1 MAIGSHSKV
10 ENLGAIDKK
19 SQQFSKKKELSSLA
33 SGNNFS
39 SKKLLPDS
47 HRALPASPDAEMGV
61 LCSILLS
68 PRETLTLCIEKIDEH
83 HFHQP
88 SHGII
93 YALLVDLWKESK
105 PIDLVTVTQAL
116 SDQGL
121 LDSIGGATTLANLI
135 QFVPT
140 ATNAEYYIEIIREKF
155 LLRSMISVCTG
166 SAARCYDEQGDV
178 KNLVDDIESQ
188 IFQISES
195 RVHGILPEIKE
206 QVLLAI
212 DAIEGMHKNK
222 GALTGLS
229 TGFTLLDQMTD
240 GMHASEMLVIAARPS
255 MGKTAIAMNIAEH
268 VAVDQGAA
276 VGIFSL
282 EMSSQQLV
290 QRMLCS
296 RAKVDLKKV
305 RDGFMGNKD
314 MKNLSKAADA
324 LSKSKIYID
333 DTAGLSILELRAKAR
348 RLKDRHD
355 LSLIVIDYLQL
366 LRSTSRR
373 GQDNRQIEIAEISS
387 GIKALAKELSI
398 PVIVLAQLNRE
409 SEKRSDGKP
418 RISDLRESGSIEQDA
433 DVVGLLYRSA
443 YFEKDDAARSE
454 KEGEAELIIAKQRNG
469 PTGEIPL
476 TFLKEYTRFETRDYR
491 SEESQ

>member
-1 MAIGSHSKV
+1 M
-10 ENLGAIDKK
+10 
-19 SQQFSKKKELSSLA
+19 A
-33 SGNNFS
+33 SGPSESRLVPS
-39 SKKLLPDS
+39 SEKKLSGAKKLEGSQRPPS
-47 HRALPASPDAEMGV
+47 PSSFTAKQQAPEVYRALPASPDAEMGV

-68 PRETLTLCIEKIDEH
+68 PRESLTLCIEKIDET

-88 SHGII
+88 AHGII
-93 YALLVDLWKESK
+93 YGLLVDFWKESK
-105 PIDLVTVTQAL
+105 PIDLITVTQGLA
-116 SDQGL
+116 DRKL
-121 LDSIGGATTLANLI
+121 LDNVGGPAALANLI

-140 ATNAEYYIEIIREKF
+140 ATNIEYYLDIIREKF
-155 LLRSMISVCTG
+155 LLRSMISVCTS
-166 SAARCYDEQGDV
+166 SAVRCYEEQGDV
-178 KNLVDDIESQ
+178 QTLVDTIESQ

-195 RVHGILPEIKE
+195 RVTTIVPEIKE

-229 TGFTLLDQMTD
+229 SGFTLLDQMTD
-240 GMHASEMLVIAARPS
+240 GFHASEMIVVAARPS
-255 MGKTAIAMNIAEH
+255 MGKTAFAMNIAEH
-268 VAVDQGAA
+268 VSVDLKKA

-305 RDGFMGNKD
+305 RDGFMGNSD
-314 MKNLSKAADA
+314 MKNLSRAADA

-348 RLKDRHD
+348 RLQDKHG
-355 LSLIVIDYLQL
+355 LSLIIIDYLQL
-366 LRSTSRR
+366 LRSSTKRA
-373 GQDNRQIEIAEISS
+373 QENRQIEIAEISN

-433 DVVGLLYRSA
+433 DLVGLLYRSA
-443 YFEKDDAARSE
+443 YFEKDEAARSE

-491 SEESQ
+491 HEES

>member
-1 MAIGSHSKV
+1 
-10 ENLGAIDKK
+10 
-19 SQQFSKKKELSSLA
+19 
-33 SGNNFS
+33 
-39 SKKLLPDS
+39 
-47 HRALPASPDAEMGV
+47 MGV

-68 PRETLTLCIEKIDEH
+68 PRETLTLCIEKIDER

-88 SHGII
+88 AHATI
-93 YALLVDLWKESK
+93 YALLIELWKESK

-116 SDQGL
+116 ADAKL
-121 LDSIGGATTLANLI
+121 LDSVGGPSALAQLI

-140 ATNAEYYIEIIREKF
+140 ATNADYYLDILREKF
-155 LLRSMISVCTG
+155 LLRSMITVCTG
-166 SAARCYDEQGDV
+166 SAVRCYEEQGDV
-178 KNLVDDIESQ
+178 KTLVDDIESE
-188 IFQISES
+188 IFKISES
-195 RVHGILPEIKE
+195 RVTQVQPGIKD

-222 GALTGLS
+222 GILTGLS
-229 TGFTLLDQMTD
+229 TGFAHLDQMTD
-240 GMHASEMLVIAARPS
+240 GMHPSEMLVIAARPS

-268 VAVDQGAA
+268 VAMDQDKA

-296 RAKVDLKKV
+296 RARVDLKKV

-324 LSKSKIYID
+324 LAKSKIYID

-366 LRSTSRR
+366 LRSTTKR
-373 GQDNRQIEIAEISS
+373 GQENRQIEIAEISN

-433 DVVGLLYRSA
+433 DVVGLLYRSS
-443 YFEKDDAARSE
+443 YFEKDDAVRSE

-469 PTGEIPL
+469 PVGEVPL
-476 TFLKEYTRFETRDYR
+476 TFLKEYTRFETRAYQP
-491 SEESQ
+491 EEG

>member
-1 MAIGSHSKV
+1 MSSS
-10 ENLGAIDKK
+10 ENRHYSSQEKK
-19 SQQFSKKKELSSLA
+19 ISGVRNRETKAALNSFTTKQQVPESY
-33 SGNNFS
+33 
-39 SKKLLPDS
+39 
-47 HRALPASPDAEMGV
+47 RAVPASPDAEMGV

-68 PRETLTLCIEKIDEH
+68 PRESLTLCIEKIEEA
-83 HFHQP
+83 HFYQP
-88 SHGII
+88 AHATI
-93 YALLVDLWKESK
+93 YALLVEFWKESK
-105 PIDLVTVTQAL
+105 PIDLVTVTQGLA
-116 SDQGL
+116 DRKL
-121 LDSIGGATTLANLI
+121 LDGVGGPAALATLI

-140 ATNAEYYIEIIREKF
+140 ATNIDYYLEILQEKF
-155 LLRSMISVCTG
+155 LLRSMISVCTS
-166 SAARCYDEQGDV
+166 SAARCYEEQGDV
-178 KNLVDDIESQ
+178 KTLIDGIESS

-195 RVHGILPEIKE
+195 RVTNVVPEIKE

-229 TGFTLLDQMTD
+229 SGFSYLDQMTD
-240 GMHASEMLVIAARPS
+240 GFHASEMIVIAARPS
-255 MGKTAIAMNIAEH
+255 MGKTAFAMNIAEH
-268 VAVDQGAA
+268 VSVDLQKS

-305 RDGFMGNKD
+305 RDGFMGNND
-314 MKNLSKAADA
+314 MKNLSRAADA

-355 LSLIVIDYLQL
+355 LSLIIIDYLQL
-366 LRSTSRR
+366 LRSNSKRA
-373 GQDNRQIEIAEISS
+373 QENRQIEIAEISN

-433 DVVGLLYRSA
+433 DLVGLLYRSA
-443 YFEKDDAARSE
+443 YFEKDEAARSE

-469 PTGEIPL
+469 PTGEVPL
-476 TFLKEYTRFETRDYR
+476 TFLKEFTRFETRDFKH
-491 SEESQ
+491 EEN

>member
-1 MAIGSHSKV
+1 M
-10 ENLGAIDKK
+10 
-19 SQQFSKKKELSSLA
+19 A
-33 SGNNFS
+33 SGS
-39 SKKLLPDS
+39 SESRLAPSSEKKLSGAKKLEGSQRSSSFTAKQQLPEAY
-47 HRALPASPDAEMGV
+47 RALPASPDAEMGV

-68 PRETLTLCIEKIDEH
+68 PRESLTLCIEKIDET
-83 HFHQP
+83 HFHQQA
-88 SHGII
+88 HGII
-93 YALLVDLWKESK
+93 YALLVDFWKESK
-105 PIDLVTVTQAL
+105 PIDLVTVTQGLA
-116 SDQGL
+116 DRNL
-121 LDSIGGATTLANLI
+121 LDTVGGPAALAHLI

-140 ATNAEYYIEIIREKF
+140 ATNIEYYLDIIREKF
-155 LLRSMISVCTG
+155 LLRSMISVCTS
-166 SAARCYDEQGDV
+166 SAARCYEEQGDV
-178 KNLVDDIESQ
+178 KTLVDTIESQ

-195 RVHGILPEIKE
+195 RVTAIVPEIKE

-229 TGFTLLDQMTD
+229 SGFAMLDQMTD
-240 GMHASEMLVIAARPS
+240 GFHESEMIVIAARPS
-255 MGKTAIAMNIAEH
+255 MGKTALAMNIAEH
-268 VAVDQGAA
+268 VSIDLKKS

-305 RDGFMGNKD
+305 RDGFMGNSD
-314 MKNLSKAADA
+314 MKNLSRAADA

-348 RLKDRHD
+348 RLKDKHD
-355 LSLIVIDYLQL
+355 LSIIIIDYLQL
-366 LRSTSRR
+366 LRSSTKRA
-373 GQDNRQIEIAEISS
+373 QENRQIEIAEISN

-433 DVVGLLYRSA
+433 DLVGLLYRSA
-443 YFEKDDAARSE
+443 YFEKDEAARSE

-491 SEESQ
+491 HEEN

>member
-1 MAIGSHSKV
+1 
-10 ENLGAIDKK
+10 
-19 SQQFSKKKELSSLA
+19 
-33 SGNNFS
+33 
-39 SKKLLPDS
+39 
-47 HRALPASPDAEMGV
+47 
-61 LCSILLS
+61 
-68 PRETLTLCIEKIDEH
+68 
-83 HFHQP
+83 
-88 SHGII
+88 
-93 YALLVDLWKESK
+93 
-105 PIDLVTVTQAL
+105 
-116 SDQGL
+116 
-121 LDSIGGATTLANLI
+121 
-135 QFVPT
+135 
-140 ATNAEYYIEIIREKF
+140 
-155 LLRSMISVCTG
+155 MIAVCT
-166 SAARCYDEQGDV
+166 SAAAQCYEEQGDV
-178 KNLVDDIESQ
+178 KTLVDTIESN
-188 IFQISES
+188 IFKISES
-195 RVHGILPEIKE
+195 RVSNALPEIKE

-229 TGFTLLDQMTD
+229 TGFSFLDQLTD
-240 GMHASEMLVIAARPS
+240 GMHASEMIVIAARPS
-255 MGKTAIAMNIAEH
+255 MGKTALAMNIAEH
-268 VAVDQGAA
+268 VAIDLQKS

-290 QRMLCS
+290 QRVLCS

-305 RDGFMGNKD
+305 RDGFMGSKD
-314 MKNLSKAADA
+314 MKNLSRAADA

-355 LSLIVIDYLQL
+355 LSLIIIDYLQL
-366 LRSTSRR
+366 LRSNSKRA
-373 GQDNRQIEIAEISS
+373 QDNRQIEIAEISA

-433 DVVGLLYRSA
+433 DLVGLLYRSA
-443 YFEKDDAARSE
+443 YFEKDDALRSE

-469 PTGEIPL
+469 PTGEVPL

-491 SEESQ
+491 PEESA

>member
-1 MAIGSHSKV
+1 MESVSSNTDAGAFSGRKKSPAVLKKV
-10 ENLGAIDKK
+10 EAGDNKFVAKK
-19 SQQFSKKKELSSLA
+19 I
-33 SGNNFS
+33 
-39 SKKLLPDS
+39 LPES
-47 HRALPASPDAEMGV
+47 YRALPSSPDAEMGV

-68 PRETLTLCIEKIDEH
+68 PREVLVLCIEKIDENY
-83 HFHQP
+83 FHQP
-88 SHGII
+88 AHSTI
-93 YALLVDLWKESK
+93 YSVLVGLWKELK
-105 PIDLVTVTQAL
+105 PIDLITVTQAL
-116 SDQGL
+116 ADQKL
-121 LDSIGGATTLANLI
+121 LDGVGGPAALAHLI
-135 QFVPT
+135 QFIPT
-140 ATNAEYYIEIIREKF
+140 AANIEYYLEIVQEKF
-155 LLRSMISVCTG
+155 LLRSMIAVCT
-166 SAARCYDEQGDV
+166 SAAAQCYEEQGDV
-178 KNLVDDIESQ
+178 KTLVDTIESN
-188 IFQISES
+188 IFKISES
-195 RVHGILPEIKE
+195 RVSNALPEIKE

-229 TGFTLLDQMTD
+229 TGFSFLDQLTD
-240 GMHASEMLVIAARPS
+240 GMHASEMIVIAARPS
-255 MGKTAIAMNIAEH
+255 MGKTALAMNIAEH
-268 VAVDQGAA
+268 VAIDLQKS

-290 QRMLCS
+290 QRVLCS

-305 RDGFMGNKD
+305 RDGFMGSKD
-314 MKNLSKAADA
+314 MKNLSRAADA

-355 LSLIVIDYLQL
+355 LSLIIIDYLQL
-366 LRSTSRR
+366 LRSNSKRA
-373 GQDNRQIEIAEISS
+373 QDNRQIEIAEISA

-433 DVVGLLYRSA
+433 DLVGLLYRSA
-443 YFEKDDAARSE
+443 YFEKDDALRSE

-469 PTGEIPL
+469 PTGEVPL

-491 SEESQ
+491 PEESA

>member
-1 MAIGSHSKV
+1 MTSKPQKTSSAFTKS
-10 ENLGAIDKK
+10 EKPGEEKNLFAAKK
-19 SQQFSKKKELSSLA
+19 QVV
-33 SGNNFS
+33 
-39 SKKLLPDS
+39 DT
-47 HRALPASPDAEMGV
+47 HRALPASSDAEKGV

-68 PRETLTLCIEKIDEH
+68 PRDALTLCIEKIDEF

-88 SHGII
+88 AHGTI
-93 YALLVDLWKESK
+93 YNVLVQLWKDSK
-105 PIDLVTVTQAL
+105 PIDLVTVTQSLA
-116 SDQGL
+116 DQNL
-121 LDSIGGATTLANLI
+121 LDSVGGPAALAHLF
-135 QFVPT
+135 QFIPT
-140 ATNAEYYIEIIREKF
+140 ATNIEYYLDILREKY
-155 LLRSMISVCTG
+155 LLRSMISVCTK
-166 SAARCYDEQGDV
+166 SAARCYEDQSDV
-178 KNLVDDIESQ
+178 TNLIDDIESQ

-195 RVHGILPEIKE
+195 RVSNILPEIKE

-222 GALTGLS
+222 GALTGIS
-229 TGFTLLDQMTD
+229 TGFSMLDQMTD
-240 GMHASEMLVIAARPS
+240 GLHPSEMIVIAARPS

-268 VAVDQGAA
+268 VAVDQGKS

-305 RDGFMGNKD
+305 RDGFMGNRD
-314 MKNLSKAADA
+314 MKNLSRAADA

-366 LRSTSRR
+366 LRSMTRR
-373 GQDNRQIEIAEISS
+373 AQDNRQIEIAEISA
-387 GIKALAKELSI
+387 GIKALAKELAI

-469 PTGEIPL
+469 PTGEVPL
-476 TFLKEYTRFETRDYR
+476 TFLKEFTRFETRDYR
-491 SEESQ
+491 TEEN

>member
-1 MAIGSHSKV
+1 MTSKLQKSSSQKEGKQGEEKNV
-10 ENLGAIDKK
+10 FAAKK
-19 SQQFSKKKELSSLA
+19 Q
-33 SGNNFS
+33 
-39 SKKLLPDS
+39 LPET
-47 HRALPASPDAEMGV
+47 HRALPASSDAEMGV

-68 PRETLTLCIEKIDEH
+68 PRDALTLCIERIDEF

-88 SHGII
+88 AHGTI
-93 YALLVDLWKESK
+93 YNVLVQLWKDSK
-105 PIDLVTVTQAL
+105 PIDLVTVTQSLADQNLLESVGGPAAL
-116 SDQGL
+116 AKL
-121 LDSIGGATTLANLI
+121 F
-135 QFVPT
+135 QFIPT
-140 ATNAEYYIEIIREKF
+140 ATNIEYYLEILREKY
-155 LLRSMISVCTG
+155 LLRSMIVACTK
-166 SAARCYDEQGDV
+166 SAARCYEDQSDV
-178 KNLVDDIESQ
+178 KNLIDDIESQ

-195 RVHGILPEIKE
+195 RVSSILPEIKE

-229 TGFTLLDQMTD
+229 TGFSHLDQMTD
-240 GMHASEMLVIAARPS
+240 GLHPSEMIVIAARPS

-268 VAVDQGAA
+268 VAVDQGKP

-305 RDGFMGNKD
+305 RDGFMGNRD
-314 MKNLSKAADA
+314 MKNLSRAADA

-366 LRSTSRR
+366 LRSMTRR
-373 GQDNRQIEIAEISS
+373 AQDNRQIEIAEISA
-387 GIKALAKELSI
+387 GIKALAKELAV

-443 YFEKDDAARSE
+443 YFEKDDATRTE
-454 KEGEAELIIAKQRNG
+454 KEGEAELIIAKQRSG
-469 PTGEIPL
+469 PVGEVPL
-476 TFLKEYTRFETRDYR
+476 TFLKEFTRFETRDYR
-491 SEESQ
+491 AEES

>member
-1 MAIGSHSKV
+1 MDKSHQ
-10 ENLGAIDKK
+10 AT
-19 SQQFSKKKELSSLA
+19 SKKAQA
-33 SGNNFS
+33 SPKKIERS
-39 SKKLLPDS
+39 DSKFTTKQQLPDA
-47 HRALPASPDAEMGV
+47 HRALPASFDAEKGV
-61 LCSILLS
+61 LCSVLLS
-68 PRETLTLCIEKIDEH
+68 PREALGLCIEKIDET

-88 SHGII
+88 AHATI
-93 YALLVDLWKESK
+93 YALLIELWKESK

-116 SDQGL
+116 ADKNL
-121 LDSIGGATTLANLI
+121 LDSIGGPAMLAQLI

-140 ATNAEYYIEIIREKF
+140 ATNLEYYLDIMQEKF
-155 LLRSMISVCTG
+155 LLRSMITVCTH
-166 SAARCYDEQGDV
+166 SAARCYEEQGDV

-188 IFQISES
+188 IFQISEA
-195 RVHGILPEIKE
+195 RVTNALPEIKE
-206 QVLLAI
+206 QVLVAI

-222 GALTGLS
+222 GALTGLAS
-229 TGFTLLDQMTD
+229 GFSLFDQMTN
-240 GMHASEMLVIAARPS
+240 GMHASEMIIIAARPS

-268 VAVDQGAA
+268 VAIDQKKA

-305 RDGFMGNKD
+305 RDGFMGNKE
-314 MKNLSKAADA
+314 MKNLSRAADA
-324 LSKSKIYID
+324 LSKSKIIID
-333 DTAGLSILELRAKAR
+333 DTAGLSILEMRAKAR

-355 LSLIVIDYLQL
+355 LSLIVVDYLQL
-366 LRSTSRR
+366 LRSTSKRA
-373 GQDNRQIEIAEISS
+373 QENRQIEIAEISS

-433 DVVGLLYRSA
+433 DVVGLLYRSS

-454 KEGEAELIIAKQRNG
+454 KDGEAELIIAKQRNG

-491 SEESQ
+491 PEEG

>member
-1 MAIGSHSKV
+1 MTS
-10 ENLGAIDKK
+10 K
-19 SQQFSKKKELSSLA
+19 SQKTSSAFPKSEKPGEEKNLFATKKQVV
-33 SGNNFS
+33 
-39 SKKLLPDS
+39 DT
-47 HRALPASPDAEMGV
+47 HRALPASSDAEKGV

-68 PRETLTLCIEKIDEH
+68 PRDALTLCIEKIDEF

-88 SHGII
+88 AHGTI
-93 YALLVDLWKESK
+93 YNVLVQLWKDSK
-105 PIDLVTVTQAL
+105 PIDLVTVTQSLA
-116 SDQGL
+116 DQNL
-121 LDSIGGATTLANLI
+121 LDSVGGPAALAHLF
-135 QFVPT
+135 QFIPT
-140 ATNAEYYIEIIREKF
+140 ATNIEYYLDILREKY
-155 LLRSMISVCTG
+155 LLRSMISVCTK
-166 SAARCYDEQGDV
+166 SAARCYEDQSDV
-178 KNLVDDIESQ
+178 TNLIDDIESQ

-195 RVHGILPEIKE
+195 RVSNILPEIKE

-222 GALTGLS
+222 GALTGIS
-229 TGFTLLDQMTD
+229 TGFSMLDQMTD
-240 GMHASEMLVIAARPS
+240 GLHPSEMIVIAARPS

-268 VAVDQGAA
+268 VAVDQGKS

-305 RDGFMGNKD
+305 RDGFMGNRD
-314 MKNLSKAADA
+314 MKNLSRAADA

-366 LRSTSRR
+366 LRSMTRR
-373 GQDNRQIEIAEISS
+373 AQDNRQIEIAEISA
-387 GIKALAKELSI
+387 GIKALAKELAI

-469 PTGEIPL
+469 PTGEVPL
-476 TFLKEYTRFETRDYR
+476 TFLKEFTRFETRDYR
-491 SEESQ
+491 TEEN